1 MEKSKNKPETLE
13 CELLRQVNFGASKK
27 GAKGTVKEKGQTVKL
42 TKAAAIAYFAKH
54 RISKEDYEKAL
65 KLK

>member
-1 MEKSKNKPETLE
+1 METKNKPETLE
-13 CELLRQVNFGASKK
+13 CTLLRRTTFGAPKK
-27 GAKGTVKEKGQTVKL
+27 GGKATVKEKGEKVKL
-42 TKAAAIAYFAKH
+42 TKEAAVAYYHKH